1 MHVAFYAPMK
11 SPSHAVPSGDR
22 RVARLLMRALRH
34 RGHDVAV
41 ASHLRAWNGD
51 GNASAQDR
59 LMRRGQALAR
69 RYVERYRGSP
79 PDLWFT
85 YHLYHKA
92 PDWIGP
98 AVCRSLA
105 LPYVA
110 AEASFAPKQEHGP
123 WALGHATVRAALGQL
138 DGIVH
143 MNPIDEECV
152 RPYLRSGCVSAHLP
166 PFLDLAEA
174 DRAHAARIERRAEL
188 GQRLGLDAGRPWL
201 VATGMMR
208 PGDKLCSYRALG
220 AALQRIA
227 ARDWEFL
234 VIGDG
239 PARPEVEAAIGL
251 ADRVRFLGQLDAQS
265 VLSVQ
270 AACDL
275 FVWPAVNEAY
285 GLALLEAQ
293 AVGLAAVAGE
303 SPGVSAIVRDGKTGL
318 LVRGGDTAAFADA
331 VASLLDDT
339 ARRSALGRAARETV
353 AAQHG
358 LPHAAELVGGVV
370 ETAAARSR
378 R

>member
-1 MHVAFYAPMK
+1 MRVAFYAPMK
-11 SPSHAVPSGDR
+11 SPAHAVPSGDR
-22 RVARLLMRALRH
+22 RVARLLMRALRQG
-34 RGHDVAV
+34 RHDVAV

-51 GNASAQDR
+51 GSAAAQER
-59 LMRRGQALAR
+59 LLRRGQALAR
-69 RYVERYRGSP
+69 RYVERHRGSP

-98 AVCRSLA
+98 SVCRSLA
-105 LPYVA
+105 VPYVA

-123 WALGHATVRAALGQL
+123 WALGHAAVRAALGQL
-138 DGIVH
+138 DGIIH
-143 MNPIDEECV
+143 MNPVDEACV
-152 RPYLRSGCVSAHLP
+152 RPYLRSGCASGHLP

-174 DRAHAARIERRAEL
+174 DRAHAARAERRAKL
-188 GQRLGLDAGRPWL
+188 GRSLGLDQARPWL

-227 ARDWEFL
+227 DRSWELL

-239 PARPEVEAAIGL
+239 PARPEVEAAVGL
-251 ADRVRFLGQLDAQS
+251 AGRARFLGRLDAS
-265 VLSVQ
+265 DVLAVQ

-275 FVWPAVNEAY
+275 FVWPAANEAY

-303 SPGVSAIVRDGKTGL
+303 SPGVAAIVRDGATGL
-318 LVRGGDTAAFADA
+318 LVRAD
-331 VASLLDDT
+331 DDA
-339 ARRSALGRAARETV
+339 ARRHAMGRAARETV
-353 AAQHG
+353 AGEHG
-358 LPHAAELVGGVV
+358 LSRAAAVVGGVV
-370 ETAAARSR
+370 EAAAARSR
-378 R
+378 P

>member
-1 MHVAFYAPMK
+1 MRVAFYAPMK
-11 SPSHAVPSGDR
+11 SPAHAVPSGDR

-34 RGHDVAV
+34 GGHEVAV

-51 GNASAQDR
+51 GDAAAQER
-59 LMRRGQALAR
+59 MMRRGQLLAR
-69 RYVERYRGSP
+69 RYVERHRRSP

-105 LPYVA
+105 VPYVA
-110 AEASFAPKQEHGP
+110 AEASFAPKQENGP
-123 WALGHATVRAALGQL
+123 WALGHAAVRAALGQL

-143 MNPIDEECV
+143 LNPVDEDCV
-152 RPYLRSGCVSAHLP
+152 RPHLRSGCVSGHLP

-174 DRAHAARIERRAEL
+174 DRAHTARAEQRADL
-188 GQRLGLDAGRPWL
+188 GQRLGLDADRVWL

-208 PGDKLCSYRALG
+208 SGDKLRSYRALG
-220 AALQRIA
+220 SALDRIQD
-227 ARDWEFL
+227 RSWELL

-239 PARPEVEAAIGL
+239 PARSEVEAAVGF
-251 ADRVRFLGQLDAQS
+251 AGRTRFLGQLDAAE
-265 VLSVQ
+265 VMAVQ

-293 AVGLAAVAGE
+293 AVGLAAVAGD
-303 SPGVSAIVRDGKTGL
+303 SPGVAAIVRNGATGL
-318 LVRGGDTAAFADA
+318 LVGAADADAFAGA
-331 VASLLDDT
+331 VAGLLSDP
-339 ARRSALGRAARETV
+339 ARRIAMGNAARQTV
-353 AAQHG
+353 AAEHG
-358 LPHAAELVGGVV
+358 LSQAAALVGDVV
-370 ETAAARSR
+370 EAAAARSR

>member
-1 MHVAFYAPMK
+1 MRVAFYAPMK
-11 SPSHAVPSGDR
+11 SPAHAVPSGDR

-34 RGHDVAV
+34 GGHEVAV

-51 GNASAQDR
+51 GSAATQER
-59 LMRRGQALAR
+59 LMRRGQDLAR
-69 RYVERYRGSP
+69 RYVERHRNSP

-98 AVCRSLA
+98 SVCRSLA
-105 LPYVA
+105 VPYVA
-110 AEASFAPKQEHGP
+110 AEASFAPKQENGP
-123 WALGHATVRAALGQL
+123 WALGHAAVRAALGQL

-143 MNPIDEECV
+143 MNPIDEACV
-152 RPYLRSGCVSAHLP
+152 RPHLRSGCVSGHLP

-174 DRAHAARIERRAEL
+174 DRALADRAERRAEL
-188 GQRLGLDAGRPWL
+188 GGRLGLDQGRPWL

-220 AALQRIA
+220 AALERI
-227 ARDWEFL
+227 RDLSWELL

-239 PARPEVEAAIGL
+239 TARSEVEEAVGL
-251 ADRVRFLGQLDAQS
+251 SGRTRFLGQLDATE
-265 VLSVQ
+265 VLAVQ

-303 SPGVSAIVRDGKTGL
+303 SPGVAAIVRDATTGL
-318 LVRGGDTAAFADA
+318 LVRADDAVAFADA
-331 VASLLDDT
+331 VASLVQDPV
-339 ARRSALGRAARETV
+339 RRSAMGQAARATV
-353 AAQHG
+353 AAEHG
-358 LPHAAELVGGVV
+358 LAHAASLVDDVM
-370 ETAAARSR
+370 EAAAARSR